1 MLADEFIAARVT
13 IDTKERF
20 RALAERLEL
29 SESGLLRRLI
39 EQSVASDEPS
49 GPGAVVVPPAPARDA
64 RLSVRLRP
72 DDRLLL
78 AARAAARRMP
88 IATYVSVLVRSH
100 LRNLAPLPETE
111 LLALRQ
117 VLTEMGRVGKALQ
130 QILLAAERGARIA
143 GPDRD
148 GFAAFLKIAESLRDN
163 VRALLKANL
172 DSWTKGYS
180 DARR

>member
-13 IDTKERF
+13 IDTKDRF

-29 SESGLLRRLI
+29 SESVLLRRLI
-39 EQSVASDEPS
+39 EQSVESDEPPA
-49 GPGAVVVPPAPARDA
+49 PGAMVAPPASARDA

-78 AARAAARRMP
+78 AERASARRMP
-88 IATYVSVLVRSH
+88 TATYVSVLIRSH

-117 VLTEMGRVGKALQ
+117 VLAEMGRVGNALK
-130 QILLAAERGARIA
+130 QIAYAAERGARIA

-148 GFAAFLKIAESLRDN
+148 GFAAFLKIAESLRDH

-172 DSWTKGYS
+172 ESWTKGYT
-180 DARR
+180 DARG